1 MKRSIVLLS
10 LLSSVMM
17 FSPQSMGMEESKEG
31 ISTVGKGGQLEAS
44 SFTQELRS
52 IVDNH
57 GNNKDQLQQR
67 VKKQYDDRIELQE
80 DLIKDGGFSNDER
93 TLLFDIAKELNLPI
107 IVGTD
112 SHGISLFSIYKGQ
125 SIEDKT
131 RINHKFYYH
140 VNSNHHAAHDK
151 LLRLTTFFISDH
163 FTSLNKINL
172 EQNRLTDLRLPIN
185 LPYLECLKLEGNYL
199 TQLTLGDMPKLHYLD
214 LTDNHLA
221 QLTLG
226 DMANLKELSL
236 LANQLTQLKLG
247 DMPKLDYLD
256 LENNQ
261 LTQLKL
267 GDMPKLDYLDL
278 SDNRLTQLTLGNM
291 PKLDRLYLL
300 NNQLTQLKLGDMP
313 KLNRLYLQGNKIKK
327 LNFLKSN
334 MPNLRHLELENNPLK
349 NLTLPYAVSH
359 RTGLI
364 NKDRV
369 IDIAFNGVI
378 PSITAFYCPSGA
390 NAFNEKKTVD
400 FSVLDPK
407 KHTFKNMNFLNEVE
421 RERNCRKILR
431 WMAAC
436 NKS

>member
-1 MKRSIVLLS
+1 MKRPIVLLS

-17 FSPQSMGMEESKEG
+17 FSPQSMGMEESKQG
-31 ISTVGKGGQLEAS
+31 ISTVGKKYPGAS
-44 SFTQELRS
+44 PFTQELRS

-57 GNNKDQLQQR
+57 GNDKDQLKTR
-67 VKKQYDDRIELQE
+67 VKELYDGQIELQE
-80 DLIKDGGFSNDER
+80 DFEDFMEKGGFSNDER

-125 SIEDKT
+125 SIQDKT
-131 RINHKFYYH
+131 RINHGPFDVRFNYR
-140 VNSNHHAAHDK
+140 AAPDERK
-151 LLRLTTFFISDH
+151 LTTFFISDH
-163 FTSLNKINL
+163 FTYLNKINL
-172 EQNRLTDLRLPIN
+172 EQNKITGVRLPIN
-185 LPYLECLKLEGNYL
+185 LPYLEYLLLGNNQL
-199 TQLTLGDMPKLHYLD
+199 TQLTLGDMPELYSLH
-214 LTDNHLA
+214 
-221 QLTLG
+221 
-226 DMANLKELSL
+226 LK
-236 LANQLTQLKLG
+236 
-247 DMPKLDYLD
+247 
-256 LENNQ
+256 
-261 LTQLKL
+261 
-267 GDMPKLDYLDL
+267 
-278 SDNRLTQLTLGNM
+278 
-291 PKLDRLYLL
+291 
-300 NNQLTQLKLGDMP
+300 
-313 KLNRLYLQGNKIKK
+313 GNKIKK
-327 LNFLKSN
+327 LNFQKSN
-334 MPNLRHLELENNPLK
+334 MPKLRHLELENNPLK

-359 RTGLI
+359 HTGLI

>member
-17 FSPQSMGMEESKEG
+17 FSPQSMGMEESKEEA
-31 ISTVGKGGQLEAS
+31 STVGKGGELEAS
-44 SFTQELRS
+44 SFTQDLRV
-52 IVDNH
+52 IVDNY
-57 GNNKDQLQQR
+57 GNNKDQLQQL
-67 VKKQYDDRIELQE
+67 VKKQYDDQIELQE

-112 SHGISLFSIYKGQ
+112 SRGISLFSIYKGQ
-125 SIEDKT
+125 SIQDKT
-131 RINHKFYYH
+131 RINHGPFDVRFNYR
-140 VNSNHHAAHDK
+140 AAPDERK
-151 LLRLTTFFISDH
+151 LTTFFISDH
-163 FTSLNKINL
+163 FTYLNKINL
-172 EQNRLTDLRLPIN
+172 EQNKITGVRLPIN
-185 LPYLECLKLEGNYL
+185 LPYLEYLLLGNNQL
-199 TQLTLGDMPKLHYLD
+199 TQLTLGDMPELYSLH
-214 LTDNHLA
+214 
-221 QLTLG
+221 
-226 DMANLKELSL
+226 LK
-236 LANQLTQLKLG
+236 
-247 DMPKLDYLD
+247 
-256 LENNQ
+256 
-261 LTQLKL
+261 
-267 GDMPKLDYLDL
+267 
-278 SDNRLTQLTLGNM
+278 
-291 PKLDRLYLL
+291 
-300 NNQLTQLKLGDMP
+300 
-313 KLNRLYLQGNKIKK
+313 GNKIKK
-327 LNFLKSN
+327 LNFQKSN
-334 MPNLRHLELENNPLK
+334 MPKLRHLELENNPLK

-359 RTGLI
+359 HTGLI

>member
-17 FSPQSMGMEESKEG
+17 FSPQSMGMEESKEEA
-31 ISTVGKGGQLEAS
+31 STVGKGGELEAS
-44 SFTQELRS
+44 SFTQDLRV
-52 IVDNH
+52 IVDNY
-57 GNNKDQLQQR
+57 GNNKDQLQQL
-67 VKKQYDDRIELQE
+67 VKKQYDDQIELQE
-80 DLIKDGGFSNDER
+80 DLIKAGGFSNDER

-112 SHGISLFSIYKGQ
+112 SHGISLFSIYNGK
-125 SIEDKT
+125 SIKNLT
-131 RINHKFYYH
+131 RIDHGPFGARFDY
-140 VNSNHHAAHDK
+140 HAAPDGLK
-151 LLRLTTFFISDH
+151 LTTFFISDH
-163 FTSLNKINL
+163 FTYLNSINL
-172 EQNRLTDLRLPIN
+172 DSNKLTDLRLPIN
-185 LPYLECLKLEGNYL
+185 LPYFMILFLIHNNLA
-199 TQLTLGDMPKLHYLD
+199 QLNLGDMPNLSTLD
-214 LTDNHLA
+214 LLN
-221 QLTLG
+221 
-226 DMANLKELSL
+226 
-236 LANQLTQLKLG
+236 NQLNQLNLG
-247 DMPKLDYLD
+247 DMPNLSTLD
-256 LENNQ
+256 LKNNQ

-267 GDMPKLDYLDL
+267 GDMPNISVLHL
-278 SDNRLTQLTLGNM
+278 
-291 PKLDRLYLL
+291 P
-300 NNQLTQLKLGDMP
+300 NNQLTKLKLGDMP
-313 KLNRLYLQGNKIKK
+313 KLDSLFLENNQFIKLTLGDMPNLDYLYLSNNQLAQLKLGDMSKLDRLCLNGNKIEK

-334 MPNLRHLELENNPLK
+334 MPILRYLNLENNPLK
-349 NLTLPYAVSH
+349 NLTLPYKVSH
-359 RTGLI
+359 HTGLV

-369 IDIAFNGVI
+369 TDIVFNGVI